1 MAPTQ
6 TEQPSADQIN
16 DRYWNGDQTVDRLVE
31 EMEISRSALYASL
44 RPVPAGVS
52 CDRCGERMVFSNR
65 TNRSNELATC
75 RSCGNEGSLQSLEST
90 PTAFGDARNGLADD
104 MVGIARWRDDL
115 SRVEPERYALVGGA
129 AALGVVLGAAAT
141 RAIREML

>member
-16 DRYWNGDQTVDRLVE
+16 DRYWNSDQTVDRLVDDLG
-31 EMEISRSALYASL
+31 ISRSALYAAL

-65 TNRSNELATC
+65 TNRANETATC
-75 RSCGNEGSLQSLEST
+75 RSCGHEGSLQSMQVAT
-90 PTAFGDARNGLADD
+90 PSFGDPRVAPDEDVGGL
-104 MVGIARWRDDL
+104 ARWREDL

>member
-16 DRYWNGDQTVDRLVE
+16 DRYWNSDQTVDRLVE
-31 EMEISRSALYASL
+31 EMESSRSALYAAL

-52 CDRCGERMVFSNR
+52 CDRCGERMVFTNR
-65 TNRSNELATC
+65 TNRANETATC
-75 RSCGNEGSLQSLEST
+75 RNCGNEGSLQSMQST
-90 PTAFGDARNGLADD
+90 VPALGEPRNGAADD
-104 MVGIARWRDDL
+104 VAGVARWRQDL
-115 SRVEPERYALVGGA
+115 ARVEPERYVLVGGA